1 MTDAKKLGYDLPIS
15 RSVEG
20 IRYKSPLM
28 LNDIIIDELAGRRTE
43 DRPRQMP
50 SLLAKYRE
58 TEPEPRI
65 HIDLISDGES
75 SDLEFTD

>member
-20 IRYKSPLM
+20 IRYKSPLL
-28 LNDIIIDELAGRRTE
+28 LNDIIIDELAGRRAE

-50 SLLAKYRE
+50 SLLSKYRE

-65 HIDLISDGES
+65 HIDLSSDG
-75 SDLEFTD
+75 